1 MGDAIQGY
9 FGTVGIRTRSRTME
23 RAAYFSAWRE
33 KKLHGAILVI
43 SATFGNAATKLE
55 PYVTKNGIYAYGTLP
70 AIDDLFVRQG
80 RELDP
85 KKREAQLHQI
95 QKIVHDQV
103 INIPIYDL
111 AFIWGVGPR
120 VAEGGAGLIPGFA
133 YSAPFED
140 LRLK

>member
-1 MGDAIQGY
+1 MTSLIA
-9 FGTVGIRTRSRTME
+9 RR
-23 RAAYFSAWRE
+23 
-33 KKLHGAILVI
+33 
-43 SATFGNAATKLE
+43 
-55 PYVTKNGIYAYGTLP
+55 
-70 AIDDLFVRQG
+70 FVLIQG

-85 KKREAQLHQI
+85 KKREALVHQMQNRI
-95 QKIVHDQV
+95 HDQV

-120 VAEGGAGLIPGFA
+120 VAESGAGLIPGFA

>member
-9 FGTVGIRTRSRTME
+9 FGAVGIRTRSRTME

-33 KKLHGAILVI
+33 KKLHGVILVI
-43 SATFGNAATKLE
+43 SATFGNAATKL
-55 PYVTKNGIYAYGTLP
+55 GIYAYGTLP
-70 AIDDLFVRQG
+70 EIDDLFVRQG

-85 KKREAQLHQI
+85 RKREAQLHQI

-103 INIPIYDL
+103 VNIPIYDL

-120 VAEGGAGLIPGFA
+120 VAESGAGLIPGFA
-133 YSAPFED
+133 WIASTRSAFE
-140 LRLK
+140 

>member
-1 MGDAIQGY
+1 M
-9 FGTVGIRTRSRTME
+9 
-23 RAAYFSAWRE
+23 
-33 KKLHGAILVI
+33 
-43 SATFGNAATKLE
+43 
-55 PYVTKNGIYAYGTLP
+55 
-70 AIDDLFVRQG
+70 
-80 RELDP
+80 
-85 KKREAQLHQI
+85 
-95 QKIVHDQV
+95 HDQV